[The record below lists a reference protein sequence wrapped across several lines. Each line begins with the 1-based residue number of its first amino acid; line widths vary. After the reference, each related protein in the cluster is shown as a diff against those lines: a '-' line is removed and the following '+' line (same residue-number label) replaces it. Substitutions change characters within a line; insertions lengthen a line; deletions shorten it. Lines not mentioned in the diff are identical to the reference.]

1 MVSCI
6 IVIIIWYLGG
16 YNNLIDIYHIKM
28 FFEYVIDK
36 IIYNIL

>member
-16 YNNLIDIYHIKM
+16 YNNLIEIYHII
-28 FFEYVIDK
+28 FVLSVIDK
-36 IIYNIL
+36 IKYNIL